1 MPAAV
6 AESSG
11 MTATGNVRAILRRSG
26 FRRLLAVRLTSQL
39 GDGWFQAGLAGSVF
53 FNPEKAADALAI
65 AMAFAVL
72 LLPYSLV
79 GPYAGVFLDRWS
91 RRNVLMIAN
100 ASRALLVLPGALM
113 IWNRN
118 EGPGFIL
125 VALAVIAINRFFLSG
140 LSAAQ
145 PHVVDGPRLVT
156 ANALATTLGT
166 CVYALGLGT
175 AAVVSRAIG
184 TGFHQYA
191 IVSSAAILAYGLSAV
206 LAMLCFRAD
215 ALGPDE
221 TERTGGAI
229 TSAIA
234 ETARGTVAGIRHLI
248 GHRGAALLV
257 YAQAAHR
264 VLYGVLALSVLLLY
278 RNYFVAGPKFTSS
291 LTGLGQIAV
300 AGACG
305 TLLASAVTPPLARRI
320 GGWRWVTALLVGLA
334 VSIPGL
340 GAWFVKALLL
350 LAVFFIAIGSQGI
363 KIVTDT
369 ALQLESA
376 DDFRGR
382 VFSVNDTAYNLSFVG
397 GLFLGAWV
405 LPENGHSPAVLIAVG
420 CGYAVLAAWYA
431 RLAGRNAARVG
442 DDIQVLRRP

>member
-1 MPAAV
+1 MPAAL

-65 AMAFAVL
+65 ATAFAVL

-100 ASRALLVLPGALM
+100 ASRALLVVPGALM
-113 IWNRN
+113 IWHRN
-118 EGPGFIL
+118 EGLGFVL
-125 VALAVIAINRFFLSG
+125 MALAVIAINRFFLSG

-145 PHVVDGPRLVT
+145 PHVVDAPRLVT

-166 CVYALGLGT
+166 CVFALGLGT
-175 AAVVSRAIG
+175 AAVVSRVIG

-191 IVSSAAILAYGLSAV
+191 LVSSAAIVAYGLSAV
-206 LAMLCFRAD
+206 LAMLCFGAA
-215 ALGPDE
+215 ALGPDD
-221 TERTGGAI
+221 TERGRGAI
-229 TSAIA
+229 TSAVA
-234 ETARGTVAGIRHLI
+234 ETAQGMVAGIRHLV

-264 VLYGVLALSVLLLY
+264 MLYGVLALMVLLLY

-305 TLLASAVTPPLARRI
+305 TLLASAITPPLARRI
-320 GGWRWVTALLVGLA
+320 GGWRWVTALLFGLA
-334 VSIPGL
+334 VLIPAL
-340 GAWFVKALLL
+340 GAWFIKPLL
-350 LAVFFIAIGSQGI
+350 LAAVLFIAIGSQGI

-397 GLFLGAWV
+397 GLFLGVWV
-405 LPENGHSPAVLIAVG
+405 LPENGHSSAALITVG
-420 CGYAVLAAWYA
+420 VAYAVVAASYS

-442 DDIQVLRRP
+442 DDIQIQRRR

>member
-1 MPAAV
+1 
-6 AESSG
+6 

-72 LLPYSLV
+72 LLPYSLI

-100 ASRALLVLPGALM
+100 ASRALLVVPGALM
-113 IWNRN
+113 IWHRN
-118 EGPGFIL
+118 EGPGFVL
-125 VALAVIAINRFFLSG
+125 MALAVIAINRFFLSG

-175 AAVVSRAIG
+175 AAVASRVIG

-191 IVSSAAILAYGLSAV
+191 IVSAAAIIAYGLSAV
-206 LAMLCFRAD
+206 LAMLCFGAA

-221 TERTGGAI
+221 AERSRAAI

-234 ETARGTVAGIRHLI
+234 ETARGSIAGIRHLI
-248 GHRGAALLV
+248 SHRGAALLV

-264 VLYGVLALSVLLLY
+264 VLYGVLALAVLLLY
-278 RNYFVAGPKFTSS
+278 RNYFVAGPKFTGS

-300 AGACG
+300 AGALG
-305 TLLASAVTPPLARRI
+305 ALLASAITPPIARRI
-320 GGWRWVTALLVGLA
+320 GGWRWVTALLIGLA
-334 VSIPGL
+334 VLIPGL
-340 GAWFVKALLL
+340 GAWFIKPLLM
-350 LAVFFIAIGSQGI
+350 LAVLFIAIGSQGI

-397 GLFLGAWV
+397 GLFLGVWV
-405 LPENGHSPAVLIAVG
+405 VPENGHSPAALITVG
-420 CGYAVLAAWYA
+420 IAYAVVAAWYA
-431 RLAGRNAARVG
+431 RLAGRNAAQVG
-442 DDIQVLRRP
+442 DDIQVLRRR